1 MIFWVNHDFD
11 RQDAYD
17 REGKAQEQENQND
30 EKHENGKN
38 RLFFFLH
45 LYNYLHPD
53 SLVFGLT

>member
-38 RLFFFLH
+38 RLFFFFICIITFILI
-45 LYNYLHPD
+45 P
-53 SLVFGLT
+53 